1 MDETADRLVQLEQ
14 KYEEQIAEA
23 IRQRAEAERDLA
35 AVRRV
40 RALLGKGDP
49 TLPFST
55 NSNGSTLNITQ
66 AVKDAVEE
74 ADGRFEQPQITQ
86 MILDKYPDAQVN
98 PAVVVNAL
106 TRMVKRKQGVRLVKR
121 GKGSG
126 RNVYE
131 KITDESTLQENHM
144 SG

>member
-1 MDETADRLVQLEQ
+1 MNETDRLAQLERQ
-14 KYEEQIAEA
+14 YQEQIAEA
-23 IRQRAEAERDLA
+23 ARQKEEAERNLA
-35 AVRRV
+35 AIRRV
-40 RALLGKGDP
+40 RALLGEGDA

-55 NSNGSTLNITQ
+55 NGNESTFNLTQ

-74 ADGRFEQPQITQ
+74 THGRFEQPQITR
-86 MILDKYPDAQVN
+86 MISDKYPDTKVN

-106 TRMVKRKQGVRLVKR
+106 TRMVKRGQGVRLVKR

-131 KITDESTLQENHM
+131 KTRDESTLQGNHM
-144 SG
+144 SD